1 MTAGLG
7 MIVVVFQTVEFCDSS
22 MQDKP
27 ERRVSYAQAS
37 QVELERITLQMD
49 DLEKAEYDIQQE
61 IGSLEEQLHELNQQN
76 EEITQ
81 MISQSLTPKSVQL
94 RDMLESYK
102 RIVQIKQELSTV
114 DAISTDLNT
123 DAFDREME
131 EESVS
136 LTFKPMEHIDMDRWK
151 QWKPIKGGHWS

>member
-1 MTAGLG
+1 M
-7 MIVVVFQTVEFCDSS
+7 
-22 MQDKP
+22 
-27 ERRVSYAQAS
+27 
-37 QVELERITLQMD
+37 
-49 DLEKAEYDIQQE
+49 
-61 IGSLEEQLHELNQQN
+61 NQQN

-151 QWKPIKGGHWS
+151 QWSDTFADIVKKCGYPNCSSARISPETYDAVSYTHLDVYKRQR

>member
-1 MTAGLG
+1 MCPICKEESCAGDFDSPRYGKDNRVLG
-7 MIVVVFQTVEFCDSS
+7 D
-22 MQDKP
+22 
-27 ERRVSYAQAS
+27 AQAS

-61 IGSLEEQLHELNQQN
+61 ISSLEEQLHELNQKN

-114 DAISTDLNT
+114 DDISTDLNT
-123 DAFDREME
+123 DI
-131 EESVS
+131 
-136 LTFKPMEHIDMDRWK
+136 IDERYRLADCCYRLS
-151 QWKPIKGGHWS
+151 PRR